1 MKIPFRQ
8 YWQLLSQY
16 LKPQWARA
24 LLLGVLLL
32 SGIGLQLLNP
42 QIMRYFIDTA
52 VAGGAW
58 QSLMNAALIFFGVA
72 LLNQGLSVLNTYFG
86 EYVAWSATNALRLD
100 LLLHC
105 LKLDQSFHHG
115 HTAGEL
121 LERIDGD
128 VNALSNFFSRL
139 TVGML
144 GNILLLLGVLLLLFR
159 EDWRVGV
166 SLSFFALL
174 ALFMMVRIR
183 QIAIVY
189 WKEGR
194 EIIAKV
200 YGFLGEQLT
209 ATEDIRAN
217 GARGY
222 AIRGFD
228 LMMQKW
234 YPLRRK
240 AILAFTALSGTNIAL
255 FALANALAFGLSAYL
270 WYQNMI
276 TIGSV
281 YLIFYYT
288 ELLRNPMTQIRD
300 QMESLQQAEASIER
314 IKTLFATEPK
324 LKDGAGVPLPT
335 GSLSVSLKDVSFG
348 YDEEERVLHD
358 ISFEL
363 APGRVLGLLG
373 RTGSGK
379 TTMARLLLRL
389 YDPDQGEICLS
400 GVSLRDAHLNEIRQ
414 RVSLVTQEVQL
425 FKATIRENLTFFNPA
440 IRDEQIEE
448 VLAEL
453 GLGTWL
459 ASQPKGL
466 DTMVEAGGSNL
477 SAGQAQ
483 LLAFGRVFLSN
494 PGLVILDEASSRLD
508 PATEQLIE
516 RAVSKLLSNR
526 SAIIIAHHL
535 PTVERADDILI
546 LEDGHI
552 VEYGARRQLAQDST
566 SRFYQ
571 LLQSGLEEVLA

>member
-1 MKIPFRQ
+1 MKIPFKE
-8 YWQLLSQY
+8 YWSLLSQY
-16 LKPQWARA
+16 LKPQWLRA
-24 LLLGVLLL
+24 LLLALLLL
-32 SGIGLQLLNP
+32 SSIGLQLLNP
-42 QIMRYFIDTA
+42 QIMRFFIDTA
-52 VAGGAW
+52 LAGGPFR
-58 QSLMNAALIFFGVA
+58 SLMNAALIFFGVA
-72 LLNQGLSVLNTYFG
+72 LLNQGLSVVNTYFS

-144 GNILLLLGVLLLLFR
+144 GNILLVLGVLLLLFR
-159 EDWRVGV
+159 EDWRVGTGL
-166 SLSFFALL
+166 SLFALL
-174 ALFMMVRIR
+174 ALFIMTRIR
-183 QIAIVY
+183 LIAVTH
-189 WKEGR
+189 WTRVR
-194 EIIAKV
+194 EIIAQV

-217 GARGY
+217 GAQAY
-222 AIRGFD
+222 VIRQFD

-234 YPLRRK
+234 FPLRRK
-240 AILAFTALSGTNIAL
+240 AVLAFAALWSTNIAL
-255 FALANALAFGLSAYL
+255 FALANALAFALSAYL
-270 WYQNMI
+270 WYQSMI
-276 TIGSV
+276 TIGGV

-314 IKTLFATEPK
+314 IKTLLATQSK
-324 LKDGAGVPLPT
+324 LKEGAGVRLPT
-335 GSLSVSLKDVSFG
+335 ASLSVSVQDVSFG
-348 YDEEERVLHD
+348 YDEQELVLHN
-358 ISFEL
+358 ITFQL

-379 TTMARLLLRL
+379 TTLARLLLRL
-389 YDPDQGEICLS
+389 YDPNQGQICLS
-400 GVSLRDAHLNEIRQ
+400 GVPLRDAHLNEIRQ
-414 RVSLVTQEVQL
+414 RVGLVTQEVQL
-425 FKATIRENLTFFNPA
+425 FKATIRQNLTFFNSA
-440 IRDEQIEE
+440 IPDEQIKE

-453 GLGTWL
+453 GLTTWL

-466 DTMVEAGGSNL
+466 ETMVEAGGSNL

-483 LLAFGRVFLSN
+483 LLAFGRVFLSK

-516 RAVSKLLSNR
+516 RAVSRLLANR

-546 LEDGHI
+546 LEDGYI
-552 VEYGARRQLAQDST
+552 VEYGERLQLAKDST
-566 SRFYQ
+566 SRFNQ
-571 LLQSGLEEVLA
+571 LLKTGLEEVLA

>member
-1 MKIPFRQ
+1 MKIPFKE
-8 YWQLLSQY
+8 YWSLLSQY

-24 LLLGVLLL
+24 LLLALLLL
-32 SGIGLQLLNP
+32 SSIGLQLLNP
-42 QIMRYFIDTA
+42 QLMRFFIDTA
-52 VAGGAW
+52 LVGGAW

-72 LLNQGLSVLNTYFG
+72 LLNQGLSVVNTYFS

-105 LKLDQSFHHG
+105 LKLDQSFHHA
-115 HTAGEL
+115 HTTGEL

-144 GNILLLLGVLLLLFR
+144 GNILLVFGVLLLLFR
-159 EDWRVGV
+159 EDWRVGAG
-166 SLSFFALL
+166 LSVFALL
-174 ALFMMVRIR
+174 ALFMMARIR
-183 QIAIVY
+183 LIAVVH
-189 WKEGR
+189 WTRVR
-194 EIIAKV
+194 EIIAQV

-222 AIRGFD
+222 VMRRFD

-234 YPLRRK
+234 FPLRRK
-240 AILAFTALSGTNIAL
+240 AVLAFAALWSTNIAL

-270 WYQNMI
+270 WYQKMI
-276 TIGSV
+276 TIGGV

-314 IKTLFATEPK
+314 IKTLLATQPK
-324 LKDGAGVPLPT
+324 LKDGVGVALPT
-335 GSLSVSLKDVSFG
+335 GSLSVSVQDVSFG
-348 YDEEERVLHD
+348 YDEQELVLHNVT
-358 ISFEL
+358 FQL
-363 APGRVLGLLG
+363 ASGRVLGLLG

-400 GVSLRDAHLNEIRQ
+400 GVPLRDAHLNDIRQ

-440 IRDEQIEE
+440 IPDEQIKE
-448 VLAEL
+448 VLTEL
-453 GLGTWL
+453 GLATWL

-466 DTMVEAGGSNL
+466 ETMVEAGGSNL

-516 RAVSKLLSNR
+516 RAVSKLLANR
-526 SAIIIAHHL
+526 SAMIIAHHL

-552 VEYGARRQLAQDST
+552 VEYGERLQLAKDST

-571 LLQSGLEEVLA
+571 LLQTGLEEVLA